1 MRDDWWDRPV
11 WVTAPHGVRE
21 VARPDQ
27 AADLLRNGWPEKASD
42 AYRLATE
49 AVSSSLKDPDSTSA
63 RQTARLAFEAAAREA
78 GILDQRERPAES

>member
-11 WVTAPHGVRE
+11 WVIASRGPQE
-21 VARPDQ
+21 VARPDH
-27 AADLLRNGWPEKASD
+27 AADLLENGWPEKSSA

-49 AVSSSLKDPDSTSA
+49 AVGNALSDPDSTSA

-78 GILDQRERPAES
+78 GILDVRERPPES